1 LAAKK
6 TRKRAAAETARA
18 IRFLF
23 RMTSP
28 LLNSVY
34 AAISGEEEVFSIAV
48 CLRKQHRC
56 NAQIARRVKEL
67 EVSEYL
73 Q

>member
-1 LAAKK
+1 
-6 TRKRAAAETARA
+6 
-18 IRFLF
+18 
-23 RMTSP
+23 MTSP